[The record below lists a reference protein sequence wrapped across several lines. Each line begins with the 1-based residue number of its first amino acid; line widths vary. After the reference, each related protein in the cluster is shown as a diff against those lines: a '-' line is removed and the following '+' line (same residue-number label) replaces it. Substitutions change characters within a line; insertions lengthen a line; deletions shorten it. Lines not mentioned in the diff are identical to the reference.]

1 MKKFNLLRIIGLL
14 LIVTSCSSNDDDAAE
29 KEMTNYSELII
40 GEWNYTSQL
49 LNGNDT
55 SFDDECQK
63 DFEYAIYS
71 VNGVFNQTEFENR
84 FGNGCEQVDSSTGTW
99 KIENSTITLTV
110 EGDTASGTILSVNE
124 TKMSIQWNIDYDE
137 DGSVDVFIQNF
148 TKRN

>member
-1 MKKFNLLRIIGLL
+1 MRIIGLL
-14 LIVTSCSSNDDDAAE
+14 LIVTSCSCNDDDAAE
-29 KEMTNYSELII
+29 KEMTIYSELII

-84 FGNGCEQVDSSTGTW
+84 FGNGCE
-99 KIENSTITLTV
+99 
-110 EGDTASGTILSVNE
+110 
-124 TKMSIQWNIDYDE
+124 
-137 DGSVDVFIQNF
+137 
-148 TKRN
+148 